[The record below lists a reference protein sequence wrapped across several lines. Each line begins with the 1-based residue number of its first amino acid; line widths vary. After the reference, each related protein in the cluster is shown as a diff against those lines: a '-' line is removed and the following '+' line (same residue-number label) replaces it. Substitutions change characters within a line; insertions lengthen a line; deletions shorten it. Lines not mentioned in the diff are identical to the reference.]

1 MPLKKYVELAELQY
15 RAGSINYIEVLDA
28 QRRYL
33 DAQIGLTTALR
44 NQNIALVNLYKA
56 IGGGW
61 QIINPQ
67 NNRNGAV
74 PFYYQIVINLVVY

>member
-1 MPLKKYVELAELQY
+1 MELAELQY

-44 NQNIALVNLYKA
+44 NQNIALVNIYKA

-61 QIINPQ
+61 Q
-67 NNRNGAV
+67 
-74 PFYYQIVINLVVY
+74 